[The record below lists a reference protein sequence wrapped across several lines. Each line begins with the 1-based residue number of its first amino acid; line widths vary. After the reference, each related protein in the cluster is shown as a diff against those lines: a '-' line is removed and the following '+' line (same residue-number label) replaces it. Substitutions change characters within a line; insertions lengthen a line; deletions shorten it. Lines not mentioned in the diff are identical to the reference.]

1 MNPNLFRVLA
11 ATTLTCACLA
21 AQNAPPA
28 DDANEIDS
36 QPSRVFRTTVRDA
49 LNREDFPQL
58 ENIAATVRADKS
70 HFVGGVWKLNV
81 FYLTVQGPGSLTDS
95 DGVWKAHI
103 ARLERWRAAYPES
116 ITPRVALA
124 QSYLRYAWKA
134 RGHGYSNTVTNEGW
148 QQFRSRIQQARSILE
163 ESKSLSGNDPQWFHD
178 MQTVAL
184 TQEWPRPQVDQLLEA
199 AITAEP
205 TYFYSYV
212 VEANYLLP
220 RWYGKPGEAEA
231 FAQSIADRVGGQS
244 GNFIYFRIAEAM
256 NCCGAKNMLPAL
268 SWDRIKEGFT
278 ALEGL
283 YGSINYQRNMM
294 AYLALRN
301 KDQEFAS
308 QMFSRIGDDWDQ
320 SVWKTKANFDG
331 RIVIA
336 PASTE

>member
-1 MNPNLFRVLA
+1 MNRSLFRVLA
-11 ATTLTCACLA
+11 VTTLTCGGLA
-21 AQNAPPA
+21 AQSAPPA
-28 DDANEIDS
+28 DDVNELDS
-36 QPSRVFRTTVRDA
+36 QPARVLRTTTRDA
-49 LNREDFPQL
+49 LNRENFAQL
-58 ENIAATVRADKS
+58 ESIAAMVRTDKS
-70 HFVGGVWKLNV
+70 RFPGGNWKLNV

-95 DGVWKAHI
+95 DSVWEAHI
-103 ARLERWRAAYPES
+103 ARLKRWGAEFPES

-124 QSYLRYAWKA
+124 QSYIRYSWKA
-134 RGHGYSNTVTNEGW
+134 RGHGYSNTVTNQGW
-148 QQFRSRIQQARSILE
+148 QQFRSRIQQARSTLE

-184 TQEWPRPQVDQLLEA
+184 TQEWPRAQVDQLLEA

-205 TYFYSYV
+205 TYFYFYV
-212 VEANYLLP
+212 AEANYLLP

-256 NCCGAKNMLPAL
+256 DCCGAKNLLPAL
-268 SWDRIKEGFT
+268 SWERIKEGFS

-283 YGSINYQRNMM
+283 YGSINYQRNVM

-301 KDQEFAS
+301 NDQEFAN

-320 SVWKTKANFDG
+320 SVWKTKENFD
-331 RIVIA
+331 RRTVVS